1 MFSGLVNV
9 FLNKLAI
16 LIHRKETGLLID
28 CVLVVR
34 LQNY

>member
-9 FLNKLAI
+9 VLNKLAI
-16 LIHRKETGLLID
+16 IILRKETGLLID

-34 LQNY
+34 LQHY